1 MDKNWELK
9 LEPPTNDWL
18 LPDVWEGPN
27 AFPDKHNTIDESVC
41 FDYKVLL
48 SFKDNIWMF
57 DNNSKWH
64 FLINLWERTATVEEV
79 KEVKKLGK
87 WNWEQSLE
95 SVDDESENDES
106 ESDEEEPV
114 EKQKVKV
121 DDDKFWEPFNLPE
134 PVDIEFLI

>member
-1 MDKNWELK
+1 MDLLLKGAIIEHRKNKKALSTKGSTAYHQYANFFNDMDKNWELK
-9 LEPPTNDWL
+9 LEPPTNDWR

-87 WNWEQSLE
+87 WNWEQS
-95 SVDDESENDES
+95 
-106 ESDEEEPV
+106 
-114 EKQKVKV
+114 
-121 DDDKFWEPFNLPE
+121 PE
-134 PVDIEFLI
+134 